1 MAAVKIRASLI
12 LLDTVTTLYLLALY
26 CKMSTASKITLGTT
40 ISLAVGSFIFIN
52 YSQQTERD
60 SLREGPIKDAK
71 RLEQKR
77 LQRFQDNAKLKR
89 NDLEHQEQ
97 LKLKQQYE
105 KLQPL
110 NTEVIRGE
118 EET

>member
-1 MAAVKIRASLI
+1 
-12 LLDTVTTLYLLALY
+12 
-26 CKMSTASKITLGTT
+26 MSTASKVTLGSS
-40 ISLAVGSFIFIN
+40 IVFAIGSFVFIN
-52 YSQQTERD
+52 WSQQSERE

-71 RLEQKR
+71 RMEQKR
-77 LQRFQDNAKLKR
+77 QERFAENKKLLR

-110 NTEVIRGE
+110 TGEIIRGE
-118 EET
+118 ETEENA

>member
-1 MAAVKIRASLI
+1 
-12 LLDTVTTLYLLALY
+12 
-26 CKMSTASKITLGTT
+26 MSTASKITLGSS
-40 ISLAVGSFIFIN
+40 IAFAIGSFVFIN

-77 LQRFQDNAKLKR
+77 LERFQDNAKLKR

-97 LKLKQQYE
+97 VRLKEKYE

-110 NTEVIRGE
+110 SSEIIRGE
-118 EET
+118 EESK

>member
-1 MAAVKIRASLI
+1 
-12 LLDTVTTLYLLALY
+12 
-26 CKMSTASKITLGTT
+26 MSTTSKITLGA
-40 ISLAVGSFIFIN
+40 SLTAAVGAFVFIN
-52 YSQQTERD
+52 YSQQTERQ

-77 LQRFQDNAKLKR
+77 LERFQNNEKLRR

-97 LKLKQQYE
+97 LKLREKYE

-110 NTEVIRGE
+110 SSEIIRGE
-118 EET
+118 EEN